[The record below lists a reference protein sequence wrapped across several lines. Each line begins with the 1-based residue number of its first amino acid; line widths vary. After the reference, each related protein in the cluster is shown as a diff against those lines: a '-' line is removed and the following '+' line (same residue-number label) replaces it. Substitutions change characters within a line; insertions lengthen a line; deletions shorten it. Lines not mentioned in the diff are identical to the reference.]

1 MSDNIAR
8 ILALAAIGA
17 GGGGGG
23 GGALTPIVVYELP
36 DVGEEGTL
44 YLVPRQVTETK
55 NVFDEYIYVNGGWE
69 KIGSTDIDFSNYY
82 TKQEIDAIA
91 DTLNNS
97 IGQRYL
103 KPSGGIPDTDLS
115 SDVQSDLN
123 KAKTALQTESD
134 PVFGAS
140 AAAGITSSDITSWN
154 NKLSSETDPIYSAS
168 PAAGITSA
176 NITSWSGKQDALVSG
191 TNIKTINNTSILGSG
206 DLSTKKQSLIVDA
219 TQEGWNYVID
229 AEDVDIILGKVEN
242 QEDFDLFIRVQAGE
256 DTYTTPAH
264 IDVYSTSGNDYVQL
278 ICNTVTSAWTRWS
291 TYYGELIEGSDCTL
305 VEHRIE
311 NTNNKVTS
319 ITGSESYAAY
329 PTTTAVTG
337 FANSNFLSK
346 TNTNSYTP
354 TSNYHP
360 ATKKY
365 VDDSVSGID
374 LSNYLAKNNTATFT
388 PTGDYQPATKKYV
401 DDNAGGG
408 STTPTIIDAS
418 SVYSL
423 SDLPTASETQKTITN
438 TNLINQL
445 ESLEDDILD
454 REKGGANLLF
464 KIRGDEIRDYF
475 YLPMHLMR
483 MDKSTDLICF
493 IMGDPLDSRYYTLYG
508 VDSSGSK
515 IWELFWGPEGL
526 ESDDNKVM
534 AITDG
539 ILQSGVYY
547 PSVKATAQYVDLKVA
562 RYATMPD
569 APTKNVGDIV
579 QYTGTT
585 TQNYTHGY
593 FYECVLISGAKT
605 WQRLDVQ
612 PSSSSSY
619 EFFDGTEEEWNELTT
634 QEKKNILFAAVD
646 DFELTSEEETIL
658 LGVLGDKTGI
668 DADTELE
675 ETLNAF
681 LNIAGENE

>member
-36 DVGEEGTL
+36 DVGEEGVL

-69 KIGSTDIDFSNYY
+69 KIGSTDIDFSDYY
-82 TKQEIDAIA
+82 TKQEVDTIA
-91 DTLNNS
+91 ATLNTS

-115 SDVQSDLN
+115 SGVQSDLN

-134 PVFGAS
+134 PVFSAS
-140 AAAGITSSDITSWN
+140 VAAGITSSNITSWN
-154 NKLSSETDPIYSAS
+154 NKLSSESDPVFSAS

-176 NITSWSGKQDALVSG
+176 NITNWSGKQDALVSG
-191 TNIKTINNTSILGSG
+191 TNIKTINNTSLLGSG
-206 DLSTKKQSLIVDA
+206 NLSTKKQSLIVDA
-219 TQEGWNYVID
+219 AQENLNYIID

-264 IDVYSTSGNDYVQL
+264 IDVYSTSGNDYIQL
-278 ICNTVTSAWTRWS
+278 VCDTITSAWTRWS

-311 NTNNKVTS
+311 NANNKVTS
-319 ITGSESYAAY
+319 IMGSESYAAY
-329 PTTTAVTG
+329 PTTVAVTD
-337 FANSNFLSK
+337 FVNSKFLSK

-374 LSNYLAKNNTATFT
+374 LSNYLAKNNTATFN
-388 PTGDYQPATKKYV
+388 PTGNYNPATKKYV
-401 DDNAGGG
+401 DDAIAGIGG
-408 STTPTIIDAS
+408 DAPLIIDA
-418 SVYSL
+418 
-423 SDLPTASETQKTITN
+423 TAYTIN
-438 TNLINQL
+438 SFPGKGE
-445 ESLEDDILD
+445 ESLKIENSGTCAQLDSLLRDIYALKNRGINVFFKVKDGNDDI
-454 REKGGANLLF
+454 
-464 KIRGDEIRDYF
+464 
-475 YLPMHLMR
+475 YLPMLLTGIDGSM
-483 MDKSTDLICF
+483 TALNFALIWRWN
-493 IMGDPLDSRYYTLYG
+493 IYTLYG
-508 VDSSGSK
+508 VNTSGVNK
-515 IWELFWGPEGL
+515 WEIMYGNTCGIETIT
-526 ESDDNKVM
+526 NKVRSLSSLTSEE
-534 AITDG
+534 ARD
-539 ILQSGVYY
+539 SY
-547 PSVKATAQYVDLKVA
+547 PTAQAVIDSISKYQ
-562 RYATMPD
+562 TMPLD
-569 APTKNVGDIV
+569 LGALAVGRIAQYIGNTTSTYTK
-579 QYTGTT
+579 
-585 TQNYTHGY
+585 GY
-593 FYECVLISGAKT
+593 FYQWVWQNGAGH
-605 WQRLDVQ
+605 WERIDVQ
-612 PSSSSSY
+612 PSSGSEY
-619 EFFDGTEEEWNELTT
+619 EFFDGTEEEWNALT
-634 QEKKNILFAAVD
+634 QEQQKSILFAAVD